1 MNDWS
6 IADKH
11 VLITGANSGIGLE
24 TAVALASRGGRVTIT
39 ARNRQRGEA
48 ALDTIRRR
56 VGGAEARLL
65 DLDLASLASVRDAAT
80 AYLASGDP
88 LHVLINSAG
97 VCLSRRQVTEDGFE
111 ATFQVNH
118 LGHFLLT
125 RLLLERA
132 TKSAPARII
141 NLASKAYSLAGR
153 RGIDFGDLQ
162 SERHYRGLRTYG
174 RSKLMNIYFTQEL
187 ARRLTGT
194 AVTANC
200 LHPGMVATRFAR
212 DGDMTGLEGFVTGMI
227 LACALRPT
235 QGARTPIHLA
245 TSPGLSGVTGCFFR
259 NCRESG
265 LKPIAKRDE
274 LAHELWEISSRLVAD
289 FLPSSDRPH

>member
-1 MNDWS
+1 MNAWS
-6 IADKH
+6 IAEKQ
-11 VLITGANSGIGLE
+11 VLITGGNSGIGLE
-24 TAVALASRGGRVTIT
+24 TAVALASRGARVTIA

-48 ALDTIRRR
+48 ALDIIRRR
-56 VGGAEARLL
+56 AGGAEVGLL
-65 DLDLASLASVRDAAT
+65 DLDLASLASVRAAAA
-80 AYLASGDP
+80 AYLAGGRP
-88 LHVLINSAG
+88 LHVLINNAG
-97 VCLSRRQVTEDGFE
+97 VCLSKRQTTEDGFE

-125 RLLLERA
+125 QLLLERA
-132 TKSAPARII
+132 KKSAPARII

-153 RGIDFGDLQ
+153 HGIDFDDLQ

-187 ARRLTGT
+187 ARRLAGTGI
-194 AVTANC
+194 TANC

-212 DGDMTGLEGFVTGMI
+212 DGDMTGLEGFLTGMI
-227 LACALRPT
+227 LACALRPA

-245 TSPGLSGVTGCFFR
+245 ASPELSGVTGCFFQ

-265 LKPIAKRDE
+265 LNPIAKRGDM
-274 LAHELWEISSRLVAD
+274 AQELWEISSRLVVEY
-289 FLPSSDRPH
+289 LPSSDRPH